1 MKFGKCF
8 RTIFFL
14 NPSRSRNDP
23 SPHSP
28 HSVIESRRPRPGRVE
43 LDFNKVCSAKQVSNE
58 NQEQFKILTKPDS
71 NLLGNGILK
80 NNGKIL
86 LSRKLKKSLSTSKY
100 YLK

>member
-1 MKFGKCF
+1 M
-8 RTIFFL
+8 IH
-14 NPSRSRNDP
+14 

-28 HSVIESRRPRPGRVE
+28 HSFIESRKPRPGRVE
-43 LDFNKVCSAKQVSNE
+43 LDFNKVCSVKQVSNE
-58 NQEQFKILTKPDS
+58 NQERFKILTKTDS

-86 LSRKLKKSLSTSKY
+86 LSRKLKKSSSTSKY